1 MATVSILIPA
11 RRGDFLGRALSSA
24 QRQTFEDIEIVVG
37 DDTPDGALAPIVNG
51 LGDPRVRYVHLGFND
66 RVRTAQALWSHARGR
81 YVKWLAEADMLMP
94 ASVKVLVEVLRLH
107 PESALAFHGRVLIDE
122 QDTIVH
128 TPPALLKEGERAL
141 IGRDLLVK
149 DMVAQLQNFVGE
161 MSNVMIDRHRAS
173 ETDLFTYRSI
183 KFDFLT
189 DVATFLN
196 LAARGPLIAVGGYWS
211 MLRLRAEHKQIAPET
226 TPAYSAGLYEWELL
240 VRGEAASGA
249 LSGAPLAAAAQRL
262 SQYYASCADRLPEIA
277 RLRGNHG
284 EFATRASREL
294 FDSERFQAD
303 VAHARSVVA
312 QRVAQHD
319 GPPAEGAQ
327 AAAQKAA
334 LTARQAAAAAAA
346 CASIAPS
353 RTAQSAERPIRLV
366 CATRCSQA
374 NFMRDTALGRSLA
387 VQRHVRPPELLL
399 FESNTTGLSTLYN
412 AAIEQAASSPAIL
425 VFVHDDVS
433 IQDFFWTDRVR
444 EALAQFDIVG
454 LAGNLRR
461 SPLQPAWAF
470 ATPDF
475 KWDSPEYLSGTVGH
489 GKGFPCDEVTY
500 FGPSGAECKLL
511 DGLMLIADSARLIE
525 AGVRFDEQFEFHFY
539 DMDFC
544 RQAELKGLRMG
555 TWPISVVHESAG
567 AFNTPPWR
575 VAHDRYLRKY
585 GQ

>member
-1 MATVSILIPA
+1 S
-11 RRGDFLGRALSSA
+11 
-24 QRQTFEDIEIVVG
+24 E
-37 DDTPDGALAPIVNG
+37 N
-51 LGDPRVRYVHLGFND
+51 
-66 RVRTAQALWSHARGR
+66 
-81 YVKWLAEADMLMP
+81 
-94 ASVKVLVEVLRLH
+94 VLVEALRLH
-107 PESALAFHGRVLIDE
+107 PESELAFHGRVLDHE
-122 QDTIVH
+122 HDAVVH

-141 IGRDLLVK
+141 ISRDLLVK
-149 DMVAQLQNFVGE
+149 DMVAQLQNFIGE
-161 MSNVMIDRHRAS
+161 MSNVMIDRQRAS

-196 LAARGPLIAVGGYWS
+196 LAARGPLVAVGGYWS
-211 MLRLRAEHKQIAPET
+211 MLRLLPQHRQIAPET
-226 TPAYSAGLYEWELL
+226 TPTYSAGLYEWELL

-249 LSGAPLAAAAQRL
+249 LSGVPLAAAAQRL

-277 RLRGNHG
+277 RLWGNHS
-284 EFATRASREL
+284 EFATRAPRDL

-303 VAHARSVVA
+303 LAHARSIVS
-312 QRVAQHD
+312 QRVAQQE
-319 GPPAEGAQ
+319 GAPAEGAE
-327 AAAQKAA
+327 AAARKAA
-334 LTARQAAAAAAA
+334 LAAQQASPDSVSASASASVAVSAAR
-346 CASIAPS
+346 SGP
-353 RTAQSAERPIRLV
+353 AQSADRPIRLV

-387 VQRHVRPPELLL
+387 VQRHVRPPEVLL
-399 FESNTTGLSTLYN
+399 FDNNATGLSTLYN

-433 IQDFFWTDRVR
+433 IQDFFWAERIR

-454 LAGNLRR
+454 LAGNRRR

-470 ATPDF
+470 TTPDF
-475 KWDSPEYLSGTVGH
+475 KWDSPEYLSGSVGH

-525 AGVRFDEQFEFHFY
+525 AGLRFDEQFEFHFY

-555 TWPISVVHESAG
+555 TWPISVVHESVG

-575 VAHDRYLRKY
+575 VAYDRYLRKY